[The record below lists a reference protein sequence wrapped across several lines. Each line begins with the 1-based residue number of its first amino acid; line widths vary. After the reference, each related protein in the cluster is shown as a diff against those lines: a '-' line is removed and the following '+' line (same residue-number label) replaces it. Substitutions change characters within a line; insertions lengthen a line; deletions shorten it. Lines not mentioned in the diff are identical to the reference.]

1 MLQNQSRDNIDR
13 KEKSWRAVEVNVMF
27 LPLHH
32 IIHYYVNQIGQ
43 EDSRTV
49 LAQLCCNR

>member
-13 KEKSWRAVEVNVMF
+13 KEKSRRADEVNVML

-43 EDSRTV
+43 DSRTV
-49 LAQLCCNR
+49 LAQLCCHR